1 MLATE
6 RIDMATNPQV
16 TCQSCGAQ
24 LLANSPCAD
33 CMSRA
38 SAEPIDDFSTS
49 QATRL
54 LSAACYLGTALRTSL
69 LETFVRNRYQAV
81 APDFGIHLPTV
92 IRHCCYARRRA
103 FVRSLAFCIFELW
116 LVYQYVTS
124 QLTLQQMGLGIMALL
139 AINFIY
145 RWTTFSLIC
154 RHFSNGK
161 IDSSFA
167 PALPKALE
175 HLAQPQGNLV
185 VYSGYSPFVGAGTPF
200 GSWSFVTDITR
211 GRRVADG
218 PPSAPLDFQ
227 ASELWQSVSAS
238 LTKLGLHGL
247 SIEDRIYINGQDVR
261 DDARFFDD
269 LTRRPRRSVDSST
282 IGELMF
288 ATVPQAARHYRCI
301 RVVDWKGELAVS
313 LFLRMTKTST
323 NLFVEASS
331 SILTPIDDVYRLLET
346 TYTRKTFLQVLI
358 RTISSTLTVIP
369 YALWAPFNLA
379 ARMIR
384 PVIDLFRHLIQD
396 WLIGENQAYD
406 FGATRSAR
414 ELASQF
420 SKYRRFSI
428 QRDSDMLVKTLE
440 RCVLDAVAD
449 FLERQRID
457 TAGIRERETAILN
470 SGVIIS
476 GGTIRAESLAIGR
489 GAMSRVRRMVGKAKA
504 ARTATAA

>member
-1 MLATE
+1 MRATE
-6 RIDMATNPQV
+6 RIDMATNPQAS
-16 TCQSCGAQ
+16 CESCGAQ

-38 SAEPIDDFSTS
+38 GAEPVDDFSTS

-54 LSAACYLGTALRTSL
+54 LSAACYLGTVFRTSL

-81 APDFGIHLPTV
+81 APDFGVHLATI

-103 FVRSLAFCIFELW
+103 FVRSLAFCVVELW
-116 LVYQYVTS
+116 LMYQFLFS
-124 QLTLQQMGLGIMALL
+124 ELPLQQVGLAIVALL
-139 AINFIY
+139 TINFVY
-145 RWTTFSLIC
+145 CWTTFSLIC
-154 RHFSNGK
+154 KHFSNGK
-161 IDSSFA
+161 IYSGFA
-167 PALPKALE
+167 PSLPKALE

-200 GSWSFVTDITR
+200 SSWSFVTDIKR

-218 PPSAPLDFQ
+218 PPSAPLEFQ
-227 ASELWQSVSAS
+227 ASELWQVVSAS

-247 SIEDRIYINGQDVR
+247 SIEDRVYINGQDVR
-261 DDARFFDD
+261 DDPRFFDD
-269 LTRRPRRSVDSST
+269 VTRRPRRSVDPST
-282 IGELMF
+282 IAELMF

-313 LFLRMTKTST
+313 LFLRITKTPT

-331 SILTPIDDVYRLLET
+331 SILTPIDDMYRLLEN
-346 TYTRKTFLQVLI
+346 TYTHKTLLQLI
-358 RTISSTLTVIP
+358 IRAITSSLTMIP
-369 YALWAPFNLA
+369 YVLWAPFNVA
-379 ARMIR
+379 TRIIR

-396 WLIGENQAYD
+396 WLIGEKQAYD
-406 FGATRSAR
+406 FGATRSVR
-414 ELASQF
+414 ELASQS

-440 RCVLDAVAD
+440 RCVLDAVID

-476 GGTIRAESLAIGR
+476 GGTIKAESLAIGR

-504 ARTATAA
+504 ARTAAAA

>member
-1 MLATE
+1 
-6 RIDMATNPQV
+6 MATNPQAI
-16 TCQSCGAQ
+16 CQSCGAQ

-54 LSAACYLGTALRTSL
+54 LSAACYLGTVLRTSL

-81 APDFGIHLPTV
+81 APDFGIHLATV

-103 FVRSLAFCIFELW
+103 FVRNVAFFVVELW
-116 LVYQYVTS
+116 LIYQFISS
-124 QLTLQQMGLGIMALL
+124 QLTVPQLAFALMALV

-154 RHFSNGK
+154 KHFSGGK
-161 IDSSFA
+161 IDSDFA
-167 PALPKALE
+167 PPLPKALE
-175 HLAQPQGNLV
+175 HLAHPQGNLV
-185 VYSGYSPFVGAGTPF
+185 VYSGYSPFVGAGTPYS
-200 GSWSFVTDITR
+200 SWSFVTDIKR

-218 PPSAPLDFQ
+218 PPSTPIDFQ
-227 ASELWQSVSAS
+227 ASELWQVVSAS

-269 LTRRPRRSVDSST
+269 VTRRPRRSVNPST
-282 IGELMF
+282 MDELMF
-288 ATVPQAARHYRCI
+288 ANVPQAARHYRCI

-313 LFLRMTKTST
+313 LFLRISKTST
-323 NLFVEASS
+323 SLFVEASS
-331 SILTPIDDVYRLLET
+331 SILTPIDDMYRLLEA
-346 TYTRKTFLQVLI
+346 TYTHKTFLQVLI
-358 RTISSTLTVIP
+358 HAITSTLTVIP
-369 YALWAPFNLA
+369 YVLWAPFNVA
-379 ARMIR
+379 ARIIR

-396 WLIGENQAYD
+396 WLIGERQAYD

-440 RCVLDAVAD
+440 RCVLDAVVD

-457 TAGIRERETAILN
+457 TTGIRERETAILN

-476 GGTIRAESLAIGR
+476 GGTIKAESLAIGR